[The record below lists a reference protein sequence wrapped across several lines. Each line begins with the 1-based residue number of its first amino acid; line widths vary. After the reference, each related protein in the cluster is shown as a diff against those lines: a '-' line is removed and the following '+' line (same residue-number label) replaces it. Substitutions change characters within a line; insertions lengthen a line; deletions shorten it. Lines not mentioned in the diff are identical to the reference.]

1 MRFCHGLLIATVL
14 AITGC
19 TQAVKIP
26 PPPKIVKVTV
36 TKYVPVPAEFTKPC
50 PVALPQDKTVREA
63 VRIAR
68 ARRASLDQCNW
79 QLDKIRNL
87 TPPADAESTSTH

>member
-1 MRFCHGLLIATVL
+1 MRLRHGLLIAAMLVV
-14 AITGC
+14 TGC

-36 TKYVPVPAEFTKPC
+36 TKYVPVPEEFTKEC
-50 PVALPQDKTVREA
+50 PIALPQNKTVREA

-68 ARRASLDQCNW
+68 SRRASLEQCNW

-87 TPPADAESTSTH
+87 PLPPQTESKQTQ